1 MYNMYKILVIDNK
14 VINLGTLKSLL
25 NESCFCLEYD
35 MYDDTF
41 KLSISFYSKV
51 YSFDKVYCLVSTYG
65 YMSAIN
71 IMKEEV
77 LALRK

>member
-25 NESCFCLEYD
+25 NESSFCLEYD

-41 KLSISFYSKV
+41 KLSESFYSKV
-51 YSFDKVYCLVSTYG
+51 YSFDKVYSLVSTYG
-65 YMSAIN
+65 YTSAIN
-71 IMKEEV
+71 IMKKEV
-77 LALRK
+77 SALWK